1 MNDELWQDAILP
13 PVNEDCVWEL
23 FHENSK
29 VVRSG
34 HALSDDEVV
43 ARMKEFY
50 LSLPFTGNPSIE
62 LPRRLSA
69 LKVPLEKAIV
79 SRISVRNME
88 PCPLELKL
96 VATLLH
102 YAYGESRD
110 NKGTGLPR
118 PFRVV
123 PSGGGLYPL
132 EIFFYSGCVDGLEK
146 GIYHYDPSK
155 SNLHLVSSGDKI
167 EQICKGM
174 VYPEI
179 TRAASL
185 IIFITAIFE
194 RSTFKYGERGY
205 RFILLEAGHVAQNMN
220 LVTIGL
226 GLGCVNLG
234 GFYDRDIDNLLGL
247 DGVTHSTVYMVAI
260 GAPKENTHGN
270 KRKTK
275 Q

>member
-1 MNDELWQDAILP
+1 MNDEHWQEAILP
-13 PVNEDCVWEL
+13 PVNENCVWEL

-29 VVRSG
+29 VARSG
-34 HALSDDEVV
+34 HALSDNEVV
-43 ARMKEFY
+43 ARMQEFY

-62 LPRRLSA
+62 LPRRLSS
-69 LKVPLEKAIV
+69 LKIHLANAIV

-88 PCPLELKL
+88 PCRLDLKS

-132 EIFFYSGCVDGLEK
+132 EIFFYSGCVGELEK

-155 SNLHLVSSGDKI
+155 RNLRLVSSGDKTD
-167 EQICKGM
+167 QICKGM

-179 TRAASL
+179 TRGAAL
-185 IIFITAIFE
+185 IVFVTAIFE

-205 RFILLEAGHVAQNMN
+205 RFILLEAGHVAQNIN
-220 LVTIGL
+220 LVAIGL

-247 DGVTHSTVYMVAI
+247 DGVTHSTIYMIAI
-260 GAPKENTHGN
+260 GKAKE
-270 KRKTK
+270 KRHDEKRQSK
-275 Q
+275 

>member
-1 MNDELWQDAILP
+1 MNDEPWQEAILP

-34 HALSDDEVV
+34 HALSDNEVV
-43 ARMKEFY
+43 SRMKEFY

-88 PCPLELKL
+88 PCRLEVKS

-123 PSGGGLYPL
+123 PSGGRPL
-132 EIFFYSGCVDGLEK
+132 SFGDLFLQRVHRWVGKGDLPLRSLNEYSSTRFFWRQGRADLQRDGL
-146 GIYHYDPSK
+146 S
-155 SNLHLVSSGDKI
+155 
-167 EQICKGM
+167 
-174 VYPEI
+174 
-179 TRAASL
+179 
-185 IIFITAIFE
+185 
-194 RSTFKYGERGY
+194 
-205 RFILLEAGHVAQNMN
+205 
-220 LVTIGL
+220 
-226 GLGCVNLG
+226 
-234 GFYDRDIDNLLGL
+234 
-247 DGVTHSTVYMVAI
+247 
-260 GAPKENTHGN
+260 
-270 KRKTK
+270 
-275 Q
+275 